1 MDYLLPKSQRRK
13 VKFFQEFRSFDLIP
27 YSIALLMLAGIP
39 YIMILFIEVTK
50 YVQ

>member
-1 MDYLLPKSQRRK
+1 MDYLLPKSKRAK
-13 VKFFQEFRSFDLIP
+13 VKFFQEFRSFDFIP

>member
-1 MDYLLPKSQRRK
+1 MDYLIPKSQRTK
-13 VKFFQEFRSFDLIP
+13 AKFFQEFRSFDLIP

-50 YVQ
+50 HTQ